1 MIRSEISQMVRERES
16 MIPHTVPP
24 QRVQI
29 DRVLES
35 AVVLSWKEVLQR
47 RKDGIVHIEYDT
59 APEPSLQYVKI
70 WVSTRRGLWDL
81 ICEYW
86 MAQGTSRVP
95 TRGLTFSN
103 GYHSL
108 QLQHI
113 LEHTLGHG
121 DGIADPLSG
130 DTSVSL
136 ILVHPPT
143 IDDRQNATDCIT
155 EAYNRIG
162 LAYPGA
168 QGGAA

>member
-35 AVVLSWKEVLQR
+35 AVVLSWKEMLQR
-47 RKDGIVHIEYDT
+47 RKDGIVHIEYGT

-86 MAQGTSRVP
+86 MSQGTSRVP

-121 DGIADPLSG
+121 DGIADPLS
-130 DTSVSL
+130 
-136 ILVHPPT
+136 
-143 IDDRQNATDCIT
+143 
-155 EAYNRIG
+155 
-162 LAYPGA
+162 
-168 QGGAA
+168 